1 MAKGTVGGRR
11 RCAHEAAISLSLL
24 SGLILSVAALT
35 SPPLVSG
42 HSQQCTAAGVS
53 GWTGYLV
60 VFENDDESPPSED
73 ACGFDSN
80 YHNGAGPI
88 QNFHDKMTGFHFRD
102 RDDGESRCVRF
113 FASENYSGATFIANS
128 GPMTGGSHY
137 VDAHVG
143 SFNDKADSHQWY
155 RAQGGSCNI
164 QVSGGGD
171 M

>member
-1 MAKGTVGGRR
+1 MLRR
-11 RCAHEAAISLSLL
+11 RVLALL
-24 SGLILSVAALT
+24 SSIALAI
-35 SPPLVSG
+35 PLVVSPAAVSA
-42 HSQQCTAAGVS
+42 HAQQCTAAGVS

-60 VFENDDESPPSED
+60 VFENDDEAPPYED

-102 RDDGESRCVRF
+102 RDDGQNRCVRF
-113 FASENYSGATFIANS
+113 FASENYSGGTFVANS
-128 GPMTGGSHY
+128 GPMGNGNHY
-137 VDAHVG
+137 ADAHVG

-155 RAQGGSCNI
+155 KPQGGSCNI
-164 QVSGGGD
+164 NVDGGGD